1 MTETARRFPT
11 APPDGLIAATL
22 LSFLATAGLFYV
34 NIMAALVAGLVDG
47 LGLSDR
53 DAGLVGS
60 LNVYGAAA
68 GALLAVFIVRRARWR
83 IVAYA
88 ALLTL
93 ISLDT
98 LSIFVVEAKPLM
110 ALRFVHGC
118 VGGLLVGVAFAV
130 IARTLTPARTF
141 GMLLVVQYGLGGL
154 GVMTLPKLVP
164 VYGHGVLFLA
174 LISFSV
180 VTLAMLPFLD
190 RYQVGRIARPA
201 ADGGRIRWGLLAMTL
216 AAVFLFQAG
225 NMGVA
230 AYLIGLARHYGLDTA
245 YASTALGIATWIG
258 MAGCGLVVVFGTRFG
273 RTWPLAAGMLLTIA
287 GTMAFHLSAM
297 QNVYLLANCVTA
309 ITWSFVISYLLG
321 MCAEFD
327 QTGRT
332 AALGGFLSKL
342 GLASGPAAAAL
353 MLGDQNYTLVINVA
367 ALALLISVPAMLVPA
382 RLLDRALKGDAPL

>member
-98 LSIFVVEAKPLM
+98 LSIFVAEAKPLM